1 MINRSSSP
9 LYKPSNATNYPPR
22 LLNLEVEV
30 GIIEVEVEQKKKK
43 KKTRNARTALSSWIT
58 SSKFLSKNEVF
69 GKVNYFSS

>member
-43 KKTRNARTALSSWIT
+43 KKRGMQGLHYLRGLQVPN
-58 SSKFLSKNEVF
+58 F
-69 GKVNYFSS
+69 